1 MRLNLH
7 THSIKSDG
15 AFTPDEVVKIQ
26 RDDGIEAMSLTDHD
40 NVAGIDEAIAA
51 GEKYG
56 VKVLPGIELS
66 CYSVCE
72 IHILGYNFDYKNPE
86 FLQEL
91 ESVKDLRRQRI
102 SKTVGKLHDLKVPFD
117 ESGLDFDN
125 ENIGRVHVAK
135 EMVKQGLVK
144 TVSDAFYQYL
154 GAGKKAYVSGYRLR
168 PMDGVK
174 LIKKYGGVAVVA
186 HPVYIPK
193 ERLELLVSGLVPYGL
208 DGLECYYSSF
218 NETDTARFLR
228 LADKYGL
235 IKTAGTDLHDVN
247 LYVSPTYDCS
257 KVDAKS
263 LKKLSLLK

>member
-7 THSIKSDG
+7 THSLNSDG
-15 AFTPDEVVKIQ
+15 AYTPEEVVKIQ
-26 RDDGIEAMSLTDHD
+26 YDDNIEVMSLTDHD
-40 NVAGIDEAIAA
+40 NVSGIDEATLA

-91 ESVKDLRRQRI
+91 EEVKDLRRQRI
-102 SKTVGKLHDLKVPFD
+102 SKTVTKLHNLGVRFD
-117 ESGLDFDN
+117 DSVLDF
-125 ENIGRVHVAK
+125 ENANLGRVHVAK
-135 EMVKQGLVK
+135 EMVKQGLARS
-144 TVSDAFYQYL
+144 VSDAFYQYL
-154 GAGKKAYVSGYRLR
+154 GAGKKAYISGYRLR

-193 ERLELLVSGLVPYGL
+193 EKLELLVSGLVPYGL
-208 DGLECYYSSF
+208 GGLECYCSSF
-218 NETDTARFLR
+218 NETDTRRFLE
-228 LADKYGL
+228 LAKKYNL
-235 IKTAGTDLHDVN
+235 ITTTGTDLHDAN
-247 LYVSPTYDCS
+247 LYVSPTYDCTR
-257 KVDAKS
+257 VDARS
-263 LKKLSLLK
+263 LHILGIK